1 MQTQTVNAA
10 IQLDTSDDFNQ
21 SKLPI
26 DRESIR
32 SRRLLRL
39 IELVEVLRVPDNDR
53 TIWQMLLDAGAN
65 PDFILLRDCDDESR
79 LARRPALQVNVNTS
93 KLHGFLV
100 ITHNSDDTGYKI
112 LLQVRIP
119 RHLDTQPTIIW
130 TLIPRSLGQAVG
142 AQRRRF
148 ALLV

>member
-93 KLHGFLV
+93 KLLNRPGFR
-100 ITHNSDDTGYKI
+100 G
-112 LLQVRIP
+112 
-119 RHLDTQPTIIW
+119 
-130 TLIPRSLGQAVG
+130 G
-142 AQRRRF
+142 RF
-148 ALLV
+148 V

>member
-39 IELVEVLRVPDNDR
+39 IEL
-53 TIWQMLLDAGAN
+53 
-65 PDFILLRDCDDESR
+65 
-79 LARRPALQVNVNTS
+79 
-93 KLHGFLV
+93 
-100 ITHNSDDTGYKI
+100 
-112 LLQVRIP
+112 RIP
-119 RHLDTQPTIIW
+119 R
-130 TLIPRSLGQAVG
+130 
-142 AQRRRF
+142 
-148 ALLV
+148 